1 MYTCGRPP
9 LSFELDTI
17 QHSTIDHF
25 LYIGY
30 GLLGLKLRSIMGYP
44 AQFTK
49 LKLNAVSS
57 KEGVDLSRGRRLASG
72 SDKIVLRGRSLLLL
86 RQS

>member
-17 QHSTIDHF
+17 QHSLIDHF

-30 GLLGLKLRSIMGYP
+30 GLLGLKLRSIVDYP
-44 AQFTK
+44 AQFTT
-49 LKLNAVSS
+49 LKLDAVPS
-57 KEGVDLSRGRRLASG
+57 KEGVDLSRGRGLASG
-72 SDKIVLRGRSLLLL
+72 SDEVVLRGRSLLLL
-86 RQS
+86 RQR

>member
-9 LSFELDTI
+9 LSIELDTI
-17 QHSTIDHF
+17 QHTIIDHF

-30 GLLGLKLRSIMGYP
+30 GLLGLKLRSIADYP
-44 AQFTK
+44 AQLAT
-49 LKLNAVSS
+49 LKLDAVPS
-57 KEGVDLSRGRRLASG
+57 KEGVDLSRGRGLASG
-72 SDKIVLRGRSLLLL
+72 SDEVVLRGRPLLLL